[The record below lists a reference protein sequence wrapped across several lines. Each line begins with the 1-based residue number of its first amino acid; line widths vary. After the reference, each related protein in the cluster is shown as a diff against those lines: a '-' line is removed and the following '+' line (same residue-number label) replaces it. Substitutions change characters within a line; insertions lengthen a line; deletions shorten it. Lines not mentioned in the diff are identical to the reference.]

1 METGQRIYRNCK
13 LWQRD
18 IIYSSAGK
26 TKLIKWEFYLN
37 LDPFIYWV
45 IYQLIINSFL
55 SLMPY
60 CAIGITTFIIF
71 HLRVV
76 SAEKFHN
83 PPQHQGKKKTNSSRY
98 EPAYIA
104 VFITGLKPFLL
115 TTVLVLFAAAAWTG
129 VISICFHRERLK
141 RKFKWEQ

>member
-1 METGQRIYRNCK
+1 MQ
-13 LWQRD
+13 
-18 IIYSSAGK
+18 
-26 TKLIKWEFYLN
+26 
-37 LDPFIYWV
+37 
-45 IYQLIINSFL
+45 
-55 SLMPY
+55 Y

-104 VFITGLKPFLL
+104 VVITGLKPFLL
-115 TTVLVLFAAAAWTG
+115 TTVLVLFATAAGARIVAAHLGPGANGCPLGG
-129 VISICFHRERLK
+129 VGALAASGEANINATSAKRVLRL
-141 RKFKWEQ
+141 QVI